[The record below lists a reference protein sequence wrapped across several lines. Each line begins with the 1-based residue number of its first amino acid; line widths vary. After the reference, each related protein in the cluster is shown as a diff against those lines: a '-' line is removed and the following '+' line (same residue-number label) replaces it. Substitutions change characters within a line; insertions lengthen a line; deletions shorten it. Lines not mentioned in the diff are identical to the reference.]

1 MLFYNSFFFLII
13 VSSIS
18 CVSNITSASFNSHP
32 AHLGVIFKVSQYTLI
47 LPRVKIYSSREEWQ
61 ACTITHEKSHSLFIL
76 KKQKWWA
83 VFLCNTQELD
93 ENSCVGVYVGGVC
106 VCCYRS
112 TIPYYSLPDFLI
124 ILGFLHW
131 KNKKKKIIF
140 SQDSDG
146 IPLKPLLQICLL
158 LPSCVWCC
166 SSPIRWAFLFFPG
179 RLSQARKGRGSSR
192 QSGRKEKLRSLLC
205 AFICL

>member
-1 MLFYNSFFFLII
+1 MQWNKYKTGIARQGQLTFVLFYNFFLII

-18 CVSNITSASFNSHP
+18 CVSNITSASLNSHP

-83 VFLCNTQELD
+83 VFLCITQELD
-93 ENSCVGVYVGGVC
+93 ENSCVGVCVCVVC
-106 VCCYRS
+106 VCCYGS

-131 KNKKKKIIF
+131 KNKKKKIHIF
-140 SQDSDG
+140 TTFRWNTIETSPSN
-146 IPLKPLLQICLL
+146 
-158 LPSCVWCC
+158 LP
-166 SSPIRWAFLFFPG
+166 PAYFLG
-179 RLSQARKGRGSSR
+179 LM
-192 QSGRKEKLRSLLC
+192 L
-205 AFICL
+205 FISH

>member
-1 MLFYNSFFFLII
+1 MTGVYNNTWKKSFIIYFKKAKVMGCLF
-13 VSSIS
+13 
-18 CVSNITSASFNSHP
+18 A
-32 AHLGVIFKVSQYTLI
+32 QYT
-47 LPRVKIYSSREEWQ
+47 RARW
-61 ACTITHEKSHSLFIL
+61 
-76 KKQKWWA
+76 
-83 VFLCNTQELD
+83 ELV
-93 ENSCVGVYVGGVC
+93 CGGVCVGGVC

-131 KNKKKKIIF
+131 KNKKKITF

-158 LPSCVWCC
+158 LLSCVWCC
-166 SSPIRWAFLFFPG
+166 SSPIRWAFLCFPG

-192 QSGRKEKLRSLLC
+192 QSCRKEKPRSLLC